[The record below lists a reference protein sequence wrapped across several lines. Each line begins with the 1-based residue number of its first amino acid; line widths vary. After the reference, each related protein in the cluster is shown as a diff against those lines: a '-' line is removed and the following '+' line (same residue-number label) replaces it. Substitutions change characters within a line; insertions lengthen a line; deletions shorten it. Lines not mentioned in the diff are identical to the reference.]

1 MKSGNFI
8 LHCGKVGV
16 FAEISLKSLISDR
29 TFANILSWRGEKV
42 LNILLN
48 LKTLQ
53 NEYIHAEIDTAEKE
67 PSSFGTICWHLEDL
81 AKYLLKIHKKI
92 LAAKSRYRPLVAG
105 PDGDLVPVGRLHR
118 LTPRS
123 KTWSD
128 ETPGRSTRT
137 DSRSREA
144 ANGSGEV
151 CMCHLMKI
159 IQQW

>member
-53 NEYIHAEIDTAEKE
+53 NEYIDAEIGFDTAAKE
-67 PSSFGTICWHLEDL
+67 PSNFGTIC
-81 AKYLLKIHKKI
+81 
-92 LAAKSRYRPLVAG
+92 
-105 PDGDLVPVGRLHR
+105 
-118 LTPRS
+118 
-123 KTWSD
+123 
-128 ETPGRSTRT
+128 
-137 DSRSREA
+137 
-144 ANGSGEV
+144 
-151 CMCHLMKI
+151 
-159 IQQW
+159 